1 MKISRQELAELL
13 RENGDKGTAHPAES
27 TLPEE
32 IETDR
37 DRELLS
43 NLGVEVDYLMSR
55 R

>member
-1 MKISRQELAELL
+1 MKISRQELVELL
-13 RENGDKGTAHPAES
+13 RENGDMGTAHQVES

-37 DRELLS
+37 DQKMLS
-43 NLGVEVDYLMSR
+43 DLGVEVDYLMSR